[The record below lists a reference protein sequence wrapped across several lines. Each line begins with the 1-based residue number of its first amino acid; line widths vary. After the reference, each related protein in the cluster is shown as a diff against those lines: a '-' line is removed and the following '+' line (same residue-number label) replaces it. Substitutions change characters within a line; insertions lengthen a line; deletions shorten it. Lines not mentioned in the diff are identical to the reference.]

1 MNNQHNEIILAGF
14 GGQGILFIGKV
25 LASAGLAFDKEV
37 SWLPS
42 YGPEMRGGT
51 ANCRVIISENPIGSP
66 YILSLIHIYDTT
78 TDSTYTISATAKE
91 GTQITVYK
99 KNPLDGKYRQIYFE
113 EGKLNTTKVGASG
126 LYSVSLNLSDGA
138 NNFLLYA
145 EGEVLEVQIVK
156 VDITKSELRLVDKI
170 IQLTMRS
177 ANPELSPLA

>member
-1 MNNQHNEIILAGF
+1 MKKTVISLLLAAVIMACGV
-14 GGQGILFIGKV
+14 IG
-25 LASAGLAFDKEV
+25 ASAAAPVEFASDCSGKSSDVIYVKR
-37 SWLPS
+37 
-42 YGPEMRGGT
+42 PEK
-51 ANCRVIISENPIGSP
+51 
-66 YILSLIHIYDTT
+66 LYDTT